1 MDWTEHST
9 QKKGV
14 RNRGFLGNGLAGLL
28 SFNPGLPFKAKETGL
43 PKQSLGACAGGQST
57 EQQPPPPPEE

>member
-14 RNRGFLGNGLAGLL
+14 RNLGFLGNGLAGLL
-28 SFNPGLPFKAKETGL
+28 SFNPGLPFKEKETGL
-43 PKQSLGACAGGQST
+43 PKQSLGA
-57 EQQPPPPPEE
+57 